1 MKSTKTRNS
10 GLDNFGFFFRIWFF
24 FFFFK
29 YFGGNAL
36 VWCPDPLDVLN
47 RRKFLQAL
55 VSEGGNDGFGFILV
69 LRHLAL
75 QVAFAGNLMA
85 SLTEEGTC
93 TFKFIALTRFV
104 T

>member
-1 MKSTKTRNS
+1 MTIS
-10 GLDNFGFFFRIWFF
+10 DFFEFRSFL
-24 FFFFK
+24 FFK
-29 YFGGNAL
+29 YFGGNAN

-75 QVAFAGNLMA
+75 QVAFGGNLTG
-85 SLTEEGTC
+85 SFTEEGTC
-93 TFKFIALTRFV
+93 TFKFTALKRLV